1 MQNPI
6 GLAGIVVILGIA
18 VAFSSNR
25 KAINLRIVGAAFGL
39 QVVIAVMVIYW
50 DRGQRAIEAMKDGV
64 MAVIGFSQAGIDMV
78 FGPLADTDVIGFSFA
93 INVLPI
99 IIFFSALM
107 SVLYHLRVMEWI
119 VKIVGGAL
127 HRIIGTGAVESM
139 NAAANVFVGQTEAP
153 LAVRP
158 YLKNLTEPQ
167 MFAVMVSGLASIAGT
182 VLAGYALMGAELEY
196 LLAAAF
202 MAAPGGL
209 LMAKIIIPD
218 DAVVSSGHREK
229 LTMEPSQHKNV
240 ILAAASGTT
249 DGLRLAAN
257 IGAMLIAVVALIA
270 LFNGLVGG
278 VLGLVGIDGPPVL
291 VELLREAALGQE
303 LAEAVLIPGSDKL
316 LFEAGLI
323 IDEAAFVL
331 LEQNSISPV
340 LVTAPVTVQF
350 ILGKI
355 FQPLMYLLSVP
366 WHEAQAAG
374 ALFGEKLILNEFV
387 AFSHLTVYLEGM
399 SPRTIAISTFMLCG
413 FANLSSIAI
422 LLGGLGVLVPEKRDL
437 IGRFGLKAVLAGS
450 LSNLMSAALAGLML
464 TF

>member
-1 MQNPI
+1 MQNLI
-6 GLAGIVVILGIA
+6 GLAGIAVILGIA
-18 VAFSSNR
+18 FLFSSNR
-25 KAINLRIVGAAFGL
+25 RAINLRVVGAAFLL
-39 QVVIAVMVIYW
+39 QAAIAVFVLYF
-50 DRGQRAIEAMKDGV
+50 DAGR
-64 MAVIGFSQAGIDMV
+64 AVIDSLSSGVLAIIAYSRAGIDMV
-78 FGPLADTDVIGFSFA
+78 FGPLADTDKIGFSFA
-93 INVLPI
+93 VNVLPI

-119 VKIVGGAL
+119 VKLVGGTL
-127 HRIIGTGAVESM
+127 RKIIGTGAVESM
-139 NAAANVFVGQTEAP
+139 NAAANIFVGQTEAP
-153 LAVRP
+153 LAIKP

-167 MFAVMVSGLASIAGT
+167 MFAVMCSGLASIAGT
-182 VLAGYALMGAELEY
+182 VLAGYVLMGAELKY

-209 LMAKIIIPD
+209 LMAKMLMPD
-218 DAVVSSGHREK
+218 DEVSAAGQQEK
-229 LTMEPSQHKNV
+229 LVMESSRHENV

-257 IGAMLIAVVALIA
+257 IGAMLVAFVALIA

-278 VLGLVGIDGPPVL
+278 LFGLFGIEG
-291 VELLREAALGQE
+291 
-303 LAEAVLIPGSDKL
+303 
-316 LFEAGLI
+316 
-323 IDEAAFVL
+323 
-331 LEQNSISPV
+331 
-340 LVTAPVTVQF
+340 VTLQL

-366 WHEAQAAG
+366 WAEAEAAG

-387 AFSHLTVYLEGM
+387 AFSHLNEYLAGM
-399 SPRTIAISTFMLCG
+399 SPRTYAISTFMLCG

-422 LLGGLGVLVPEKRDL
+422 LLGGLGVLVPEKREL

-450 LSNLMSAALAGLML
+450 LSNLMSAALAGLIL

>member
-1 MQNPI
+1 MSNYI
-6 GLAGIVVILGIA
+6 GILGI
-18 VAFSSNR
+18 VAILAIAFLFSSNR
-25 KAINLRIVGAAFGL
+25 KAVNLRIVGAAFGL
-39 QVVIAVMVIYW
+39 QVVVATIVLYW
-50 DRGQRAIEAMKDGV
+50 EKGRAGIEFLSDGV
-64 MAVIGFSQAGIDMV
+64 MAVIGFSKAGIDMV
-78 FGPLADTDVIGFSFA
+78 FGPLANTEVVGFSFA

-119 VKIVGGAL
+119 VKLVGGFL
-127 HRIIGTGAVESM
+127 HRVIGTGAVESM
-139 NAAANVFVGQTEAP
+139 NAAANIFVGQTEAP

-158 YLKNLTEPQ
+158 YLKGLTEPQ

-182 VLAGYALMGAELEY
+182 VLAGYALMGAELKY

-209 LMAKIIIPD
+209 LMAKIILPD
-218 DAVVSSGHREK
+218 DVVVKSGQHEK
-229 LTMEPSQHKNV
+229 LRMEKSQHKNV

-257 IGAMLIAVVALIA
+257 IGAMLIAFVALIA
-270 LFNGLVGG
+270 LFNGLVGWVAG
-278 VLGLVGIDGPPVL
+278 WFGY
-291 VELLREAALGQE
+291 ELTLQM
-303 LAEAVLIPGSDKL
+303 
-316 LFEAGLI
+316 
-323 IDEAAFVL
+323 
-331 LEQNSISPV
+331 
-340 LVTAPVTVQF
+340 

-355 FQPLMYLLSVP
+355 FQPLMFLLSVP
-366 WHEAQAAG
+366 WEEAQAAG

-387 AFSHLTVYLEGM
+387 AFSHLNDYLAGM
-399 SPRTIAISTFMLCG
+399 SDRTVAIVTFSLCG

-437 IGRFGLKAVLAGS
+437 IGQLGLKAVLAGS
-450 LSNLMSAALAGLML
+450 LSNLMSAALAGLLL